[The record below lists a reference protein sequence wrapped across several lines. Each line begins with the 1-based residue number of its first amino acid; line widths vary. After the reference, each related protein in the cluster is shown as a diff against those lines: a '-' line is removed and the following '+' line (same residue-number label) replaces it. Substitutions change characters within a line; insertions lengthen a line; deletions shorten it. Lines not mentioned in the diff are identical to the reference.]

1 MAKKYEKIHPDIK
14 YGLTQRSRLT
24 ALDSALQI
32 SDQKYTVKLKGAQ
45 SLTLD
50 VKKIE
55 VDKLK
60 YRIKNN
66 RARSAQNM
74 WIEKNEDKITKYIEE
89 YSLQDYQPRV
99 NYSERTNWLREQD
112 PEHEIIQRIQHEILN
127 NFNINKDRIFKEF
140 SEDGVEQE
148 EPLIVNKAG
157 FVLSG
162 NRRLSC
168 FRQLSYYEINED
180 LKYAEIVY
188 WKNSTP
194 EQENNV
200 EQRRDG
206 GKPVDEPYDW
216 FSTGEWIEDQRK
228 GAEEN
233 GYEVDYDEICRETR
247 RDKDELDTIV
257 NRYRNALTF
266 IAHQRKAGLTVRMEK
281 ILSMQQALDEYSKV
295 MGHDKVKKLPLKRKV
310 VFRNM
315 IAPYMIQGKDYGSA
329 YLMIKSAAKDASKFI
344 DAFISLSPN
353 IKNEDELD
361 EFVKNPDNW
370 EIATDTLGRARRRVE
385 NDKTKKK
392 KRDAGFNALERMAN
406 EDIKTVIEYLKN
418 PNKNKA
424 LLKNKKFPELINS
437 LQTDFKEVI
446 SLIRKFKK

>member
-1 MAKKYEKIHPDIK
+1 MSNKYEKIHPDIK
-14 YGLTQRSRLT
+14 YGLTQTLRLE
-24 ALDSALQI
+24 ALNSSLQI

-45 SLTLD
+45 SLTLN

-74 WIEKNEDKITKYIEE
+74 WIEKNEDKIVNYIEDF
-89 YSLQDYQPRV
+89 SLNDYKPRV

-112 PEHEIIQRIQHEILN
+112 PEHEIIQKIQHEILN
-127 NFNINKDRIFKEF
+127 NFNISKDRIFKEF

-148 EPLIVNKAG
+148 EPLIINKAG

-168 FRQLSYYEINED
+168 FRQLSYHEINDD
-180 LKYAEIVY
+180 LKFAEIVF
-188 WKNSTP
+188 WNNSTP

-228 GAEEN
+228 GAQEN

-247 RDKDELDTIV
+247 RDKKDIETIV
-257 NRYRNALTF
+257 NRYKNALIF
-266 IAHQRKAGLTVRMEK
+266 IAHQDKAGLSVQMEK
-281 ILSMQQALDEYSKV
+281 ILNMQQALDEYSKV
-295 MGHDKVKKLPLKRKV
+295 MEHDKVKKLPLRRKV

-315 IAPYMIQGKDYGSA
+315 IAPYMLQGKDYGSA
-329 YLMIKSAAKDASKFI
+329 YLMIKSAAKEASKFI
-344 DAFISLSPN
+344 DAFIKLSPN
-353 IKNEDELD
+353 INNEDELD
-361 EFVKNPDNW
+361 EFVKDPSNW
-370 EIATDTLGRARRRVE
+370 DVATDVLGRARRRVE

-392 KRDAGFNALERMAN
+392 RKDAGFNALERMAN

-418 PNKNKA
+418 PNKNKF
-424 LLKNKKFPELINS
+424 LLKNKKFPELMNS
-437 LQTDFKEVI
+437 LHNDFKEII
-446 SLIRKFKK
+446 SLVRKFKK